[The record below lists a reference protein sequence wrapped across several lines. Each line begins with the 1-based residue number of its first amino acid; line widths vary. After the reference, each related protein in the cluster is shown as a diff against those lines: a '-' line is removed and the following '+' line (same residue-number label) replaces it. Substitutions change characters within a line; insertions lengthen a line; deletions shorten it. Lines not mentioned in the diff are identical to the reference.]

1 MNNEEIAEKAV
12 DYFYSLGHRKI
23 GYLHSSMNTGN
34 FRARMQGYLNALNRL
49 GLEQPENGIYALT
62 PSMAGSYKEM
72 SKLLEDGTEL
82 PPALLADN
90 DMIALGCSRALKDQ
104 GCQLPDDCSIVG
116 IDDISFSS
124 ICSPPLTSVRIPCKD
139 LGAQAIQLLHY
150 KLEHPDTAPTKILL
164 DGELIVRG
172 SAAVPAASNN

>member
-1 MNNEEIAEKAV
+1 MKQLRTRKKTTLLEKAPFHLSFFIPV
-12 DYFYSLGHRKI
+12 LIMI
-23 GYLHSSMNTGN
+23 GI
-34 FRARMQGYLNALNRL
+34 FVQR
-49 GLEQPENGIYALT
+49 GIFPFGDNSFL
-62 PSMAGSYKEM
+62 PVSYTHLDVYK
-72 SKLLEDGTEL
+72 
-82 PPALLADN
+82 
-90 DMIALGCSRALKDQ
+90 RQALKDQ